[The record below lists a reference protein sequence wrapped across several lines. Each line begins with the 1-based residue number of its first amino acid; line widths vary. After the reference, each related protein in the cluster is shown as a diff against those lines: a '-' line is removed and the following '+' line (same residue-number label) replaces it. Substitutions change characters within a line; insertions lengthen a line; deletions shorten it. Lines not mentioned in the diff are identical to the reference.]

1 MSSPKRGNLFLNSK
15 TDSPLHPSSVSK
27 LLCSLINEAD
37 PVDFLRATMFGE
49 SSPPLPGPEVWT
61 LARLPSVPFGSPLIY
76 IYIFFFIDIYLIVVM
91 LLEWLLTPGRV

>member
-61 LARLPSVPFGSPLIY
+61 LARLPSVPFGSPLI
-76 IYIFFFIDIYLIVVM
+76 FLLIDIYLIVNVVGVAHN
-91 LLEWLLTPGRV
+91 TR